1 MVPTGIESFPVD
13 HVYSILLRI
22 EGNFQATKSCFYE
35 DNFIGARRG
44 QSCDQQFFAILRHP
58 GFPAPVSQENVMK

>member
-22 EGNFQATKSCFYE
+22 EGNFQATKSCFCE

-44 QSCDQQFFAILRHP
+44 QSCDQQFFAILHLP
-58 GFPAPVSQENVMK
+58 GFPSPANQENVMK